1 MFCKNCGAQLNE
13 NTNFCTYCGCPVKE
27 NTQQGAQYT
36 PFNNGN
42 YNQKQKGIIHEVRE
56 KNKQNQGK
64 KKAKSGC
71 LSAVIIF
78 VSIAVI
84 ITVVSILVGGNDDT
98 DNSNITSSTVAEA
111 NEDKQE
117 EIFEDDYMKVTY
129 IECFDKKS
137 VDGATYLRLSVENKS
152 DKNITVSLEDV
163 SVNGAMVNTGSGVP
177 MTIAPGKSSQ
187 QPFILFTGAAGIGSS
202 DEIDSISLK
211 ISLLDNDTS
220 EVIEETKQI
229 EIDVK

>member
-42 YNQKQKGIIHEVRE
+42 YNQKQKGIIQEVRE

-64 KKAKSGC
+64 KKTKYGC
-71 LSAVIIF
+71 LSAIIIF

-98 DNSNITSSTVAEA
+98 DNSNTTSSTVAEA
-111 NEDKQE
+111 NEDKQK

-129 IECFDKKS
+129 IECFDEKS
-137 VDGATYLRLSVENKS
+137 VDGATYLRLSVENIS
-152 DKNITVSLEDV
+152 DKKITVSLEDV
-163 SVNGAMVNTGSGVP
+163 SVNGAMVNTGNGVP
-177 MTIAPGKSSQ
+177 MTIAPDKSSQ
-187 QPFILFTGAAGIGSS
+187 QPFILFTGAAGIGSA